1 MSNRKDCG
9 MPEKFHKYD
18 LTETLSKKYS
28 HATYL
33 ASPTN
38 PQRGHGEPERQVVL
52 TVFASSLFRFPHE
65 RESLLQKAQRI
76 KQLRHPHLIPILDIG
91 IEEEHPF
98 IVRKYLPNSSLR
110 SHLKQ
115 LFPHGL
121 ELRDALTIVSQVGE
135 ALAYAHEHS
144 IVHCNIK
151 AENILFD
158 GNGHAVLTDFNLVS
172 RKDAVIRDQTSEE
185 YAFCYL
191 APEQFA
197 GISDARSDQYALG
210 CLTYEL
216 ITGRVPFAAQ
226 TLASMMG
233 QPNNTLP
240 APLSESE
247 VDLPSSLEA
256 AVLKTLAKDPEER
269 FFDFSLFLDVIRSVL
284 SPPPAFP
291 LLRSANSR
299 KYRIISHPIQ
309 SAKAET
315 VSSPIRK
322 RVAKRVA
329 SQPFEPSEAFFSAE
343 DNMAEPVVTP
353 TISSASISRQAGTA
367 PLTES
372 LASALQS
379 QLSTHADPIGNREN
393 DGPHQP
399 LTEQKHSGS
408 AATMLEAMPLSE
420 VFTDEQAMTTLFTK
434 QETKNSLF
442 TGLFKEEEEETDK
455 L

>member
-9 MPEKFHKYD
+9 MTEKFHQYD

-144 IVHCNIK
+144 IVHGNIK

-158 GNGHAVLTDFNLVS
+158 ANDRALLTDFSLVG
-172 RKDAVIRDQTSEE
+172 RKDAILRDQAAEE

-191 APEQFA
+191 APEHFA
-197 GISDARSDQYALG
+197 GICDARSDQYALG

-216 ITGRVPFAAQ
+216 IAGRVPFATQ
-226 TLASMMG
+226 SLASMMG
-233 QPNNTLP
+233 HQSSSVLV
-240 APLSESE
+240 PLSGS
-247 VDLPSSLEA
+247 VADLPPSLEA
-256 AVLKTLAKDPEER
+256 AVIKTLAKDPDER
-269 FFDFSLFLDVIRSVL
+269 FFDFSLFLEILRSIL
-284 SPPPAFP
+284 SPPPVFP
-291 LLRSANSR
+291 LARSAHS
-299 KYRIISHPIQ
+299 Y
-309 SAKAET
+309 
-315 VSSPIRK
+315 
-322 RVAKRVA
+322 
-329 SQPFEPSEAFFSAE
+329 
-343 DNMAEPVVTP
+343 DNW
-353 TISSASISRQAGTA
+353 TISRLAQAA
-367 PLTES
+367 VVVS
-372 LASALQS
+372 L
-379 QLSTHADPIGNREN
+379 LS
-393 DGPHQP
+393 
-399 LTEQKHSGS
+399 
-408 AATMLEAMPLSE
+408 
-420 VFTDEQAMTTLFTK
+420 
-434 QETKNSLF
+434 
-442 TGLFKEEEEETDK
+442 
-455 L
+455 